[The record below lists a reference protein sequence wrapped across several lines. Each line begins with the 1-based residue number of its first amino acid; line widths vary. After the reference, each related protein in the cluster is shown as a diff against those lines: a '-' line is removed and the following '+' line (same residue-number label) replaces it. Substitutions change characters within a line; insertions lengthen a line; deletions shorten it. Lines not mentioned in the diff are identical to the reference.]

1 MHLLNP
7 KICTFEIKNEVFRQT
22 AVSRHPKKRP
32 CKQKRLTIWTAKRKE
47 KVKTVI
53 LLDLKI

>member
-22 AVSRHPKKRP
+22 DVSGNRRVKRSAIG
-32 CKQKRLTIWTAKRKE
+32 KHKR
-47 KVKTVI
+47 I
-53 LLDLKI
+53 LK

>member
-22 AVSRHPKKRP
+22 DVSGKAMTTQPDR
-32 CKQKRLTIWTAKRKE
+32 QIGFFLTFR
-47 KVKTVI
+47 I
-53 LLDLKI
+53 LVVA

>member
-22 AVSRHPKKRP
+22 AVSSYNLTTAQTQTDNKK
-32 CKQKRLTIWTAKRKE
+32 
-47 KVKTVI
+47 
-53 LLDLKI
+53 

>member
-22 AVSRHPKKRP
+22 DVMLNAMKYRQTKKI
-32 CKQKRLTIWTAKRKE
+32 CDAN
-47 KVKTVI
+47 
-53 LLDLKI
+53 